1 MNAQAVMKRCV
12 FLHFSVYLQPQ
23 SHSLGHGRLGEDSLY
38 VRHEL
43 SGQST
48 AFWTNQITF
57 LLNSRNHSKVER
69 EVGGNDSTD
78 SLLLQL
84 LLTLQVCKE
93 QNPRKKR
100 HLTLTHRWDKCYMHY
115 MCFVHITLFV
125 LDLQP
130 LDHTSRLTQ
139 TYLQPR
145 RPLTLIDYIHYHHTD
160 LRPCHSG

>member
-93 QNPRKKR
+93 QNPRKKKAFNSDTSVR
-100 HLTLTHRWDKCYMHY
+100 Q
-115 MCFVHITLFV
+115 V
-125 LDLQP
+125 LYAL
-130 LDHTSRLTQ
+130 HVFCA
-139 TYLQPR
+139 
-145 RPLTLIDYIHYHHTD
+145 HHS
-160 LRPCHSG
+160 LCP